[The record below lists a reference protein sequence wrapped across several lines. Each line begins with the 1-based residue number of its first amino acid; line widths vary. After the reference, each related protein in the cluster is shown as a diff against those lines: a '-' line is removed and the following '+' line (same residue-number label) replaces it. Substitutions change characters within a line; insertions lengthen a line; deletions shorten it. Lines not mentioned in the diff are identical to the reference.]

1 MSHSLPPCLIHPPP
15 PDIPWKPHWF
25 GFFAISCDHC
35 SDLLMHFETLV
46 LIPQTRPPSGYQSY
60 LWSILRGSLLVLML
74 SLSWLPEP
82 LATYRIQPTPLCLG
96 SWQPL
101 PDFSNLPG
109 FFGYQWDTRSLG
121 FFMPLLQTLWVCLC
135 IFALHIGHNRGA
147 GDRGFCANICGND
160 FLLFLTSW
168 ETTLKERE
176 RCILVHNSETPI
188 HRLLALSL
196 QAWIKAET

>member
-1 MSHSLPPCLIHPPP
+1 MNESFTASMF
-15 PDIPWKPHWF
+15 D
-25 GFFAISCDHC
+25 
-35 SDLLMHFETLV
+35 T
-46 LIPQTRPPSGYQSY
+46 PPSPWHPLETSLIWVLCYFLWPL
-60 LWSILRGSLLVLML
+60 LWSPNAFWDPGLDTSNSSSKRLSEL
-74 SLSWLPEP
+74 SLEHSERITSGPDALPEP

-109 FFGYQWDTRSLG
+109 IFGYQWDTRSLG